1 MDNKAEIV
9 GYNESWLR
17 YLMKESIMKIQG
29 IIKGNTIE
37 LLDQILDKILLPD
50 GVEISIEIPDNLIIK
65 QPKWQ
70 ELETVIGLWKDDT
83 EIDEIF
89 DIINQE
95 RHQDLVM

>member
-1 MDNKAEIV
+1 
-9 GYNESWLR
+9 
-17 YLMKESIMKIQG
+17 MKIQG

-50 GVEISIEIPDNLIIK
+50 GVKISIEIPDNLIIK

-70 ELETVIGLWKDDT
+70 ELEAVIGLWKDDT

-95 RHQDLVM
+95 RHQDLGREINLDS

>member
-1 MDNKAEIV
+1 
-9 GYNESWLR
+9 
-17 YLMKESIMKIQG
+17 MKIQG

-50 GVEISIEIPDNLIIK
+50 GVKISIEIPDNLIIK
-65 QPKWQ
+65 QPNWQ
-70 ELETVIGLWKDDT
+70 ELEAVIGLWKDDT

-95 RHQDLVM
+95 RHQDLGREINLDS

>member
-1 MDNKAEIV
+1 
-9 GYNESWLR
+9 
-17 YLMKESIMKIQG
+17 MKIQG

-50 GVEISIEIPDNLIIK
+50 GVKISIEIPDNLIIK

-70 ELETVIGLWKDDT
+70 ELEAIIGVWKDDT

-95 RHQDLVM
+95 RHQDLGRELNLD

>member
-1 MDNKAEIV
+1 
-9 GYNESWLR
+9 
-17 YLMKESIMKIQG
+17 MKIQG

-50 GVEISIEIPDNLIIK
+50 GVKISIEISDNLIIK

-70 ELETVIGLWKDDT
+70 ELEAIIGVWKDDT

-95 RHQDLVM
+95 RHQDLGRELNLV

>member
-1 MDNKAEIV
+1 
-9 GYNESWLR
+9 
-17 YLMKESIMKIQG
+17 MKIQG

-50 GVEISIEIPDNLIIK
+50 GVTISIEIPDNLIIK
-65 QPKWQ
+65 QRKWQ

-83 EIDEIF
+83 EIDEVF

-95 RHQDLVM
+95 RHQDLFM

>member
-1 MDNKAEIV
+1 
-9 GYNESWLR
+9 
-17 YLMKESIMKIQG
+17 MKIQG
-29 IIKGNTIE
+29 IIKGNTIK

-50 GVEISIEIPDNLIIK
+50 GVKISIEIPDNLIIK

-70 ELETVIGLWKDDT
+70 ELEAVIGLWKDDT

-95 RHQDLVM
+95 RHQDLGREINLDS

>member
-1 MDNKAEIV
+1 
-9 GYNESWLR
+9 
-17 YLMKESIMKIQG
+17 MKIQG

-50 GVEISIEIPDNLIIK
+50 GVKISIEIPDNLIIK
-65 QPKWQ
+65 QPKWP
-70 ELETVIGLWKDDT
+70 ELETVIGLWKDDP

-95 RHQDLVM
+95 RHQDHKFKQISGDW